1 MVGSCKTAVG
11 SGLASLLLPK
21 SQQLEWFPTSF
32 ANGWTEMNR
41 KAPEGLISGAFR
53 LPLRTI
59 HFILPTGIIAYA
71 FWCFKY
77 SRMSNLAIQTATQ
90 NVIHW
95 FLLEI

>member
-1 MVGSCKTAVG
+1 MTKMDKEYIENPRGPKLWG
-11 SGLASLLLPK
+11 FRFLSL
-21 SQQLEWFPTSF
+21 Q
-32 ANGWTEMNR
+32 
-41 KAPEGLISGAFR
+41 
-53 LPLRTI
+53 TI

-77 SRMSNLAIQTATQ
+77 SKISNLAIQTTTQ

>member
-1 MVGSCKTAVG
+1 MPVIPLLRIKFYTMYQKAQDNFIDP
-11 SGLASLLLPK
+11 GLLSSLK
-21 SQQLEWFPTSF
+21 
-32 ANGWTEMNR
+32 R